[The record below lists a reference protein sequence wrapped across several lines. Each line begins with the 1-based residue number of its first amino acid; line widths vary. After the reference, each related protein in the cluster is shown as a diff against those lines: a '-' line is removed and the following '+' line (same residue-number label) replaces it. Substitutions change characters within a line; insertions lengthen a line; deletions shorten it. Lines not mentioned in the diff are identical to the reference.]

1 MEWIPVSKDGQV
13 KKRIITQGSGA
24 ELPPHGSKV
33 SVHYTGTLTNG
44 KKFDS
49 SVDRGTPFSFNLGL
63 GQVIRG
69 WDLGVKTMKK
79 GEKAILEIPSEYAY
93 GSQEIPKLI
102 PANSTLI
109 FEVELLSWK

>member
-1 MEWIPVSKDGQV
+1 MFKSSNLKLFKNSSSILRSSSSSSPIINNNINNFKKYSTTATTMEWIPVSKDGQV

-63 GQVIRG
+63 GR
-69 WDLGVKTMKK
+69 M
-79 GEKAILEIPSEYAY
+79 
-93 GSQEIPKLI
+93 
-102 PANSTLI
+102 
-109 FEVELLSWK
+109 